1 MSDELKLDESATEVR
16 RRSYCRT
23 ISGSEGVVVILIGV
37 YRSGADIRAQVR
49 RVRQAIFRRGG
60 FSGGCL
66 SGGCPFVVLVLL
78 VVCLFSWF
86 TLRS

>member
-37 YRSGADIRAQVR
+37 CRYGQSLKHILAGCAKEFASYSLKSSPWPPKKNATRRRFGSGCDPV
-49 RVRQAIFRRGG
+49 
-60 FSGGCL
+60 
-66 SGGCPFVVLVLL
+66 
-78 VVCLFSWF
+78 
-86 TLRS
+86 